1 MHTAGSHLHLS
12 VCAVSLAKTLLPTHQ
27 RTSGVVSFQWNLLG
41 KYLSL
46 LSSEGPEPDPFSW
59 GSVLTFEMFF
69 LIQSEVSVVLTW
81 PLPAHFSA
89 SRSHK
94 STPRLL
100 GLRDQESGPGWE
112 GLLCGR
118 EQATEALWPWG
129 VTLCRGRTK
138 TDLSQERDFT
148 LLEHETASDGRSFW
162 ALRQG
167 PLQCLLSS
175 SPA

>member
-69 LIQSEVSVVLTW
+69 LIQSEVSIVLTW

-112 GLLCGR
+112 SLLCGR

-129 VTLCRGRTK
+129 SRYAMEGPRLTFPKRGTSPSWSMR
-138 TDLSQERDFT
+138 QPQMAE
-148 LLEHETASDGRSFW
+148 ASG
-162 ALRQG
+162 L
-167 PLQCLLSS
+167 
-175 SPA
+175 